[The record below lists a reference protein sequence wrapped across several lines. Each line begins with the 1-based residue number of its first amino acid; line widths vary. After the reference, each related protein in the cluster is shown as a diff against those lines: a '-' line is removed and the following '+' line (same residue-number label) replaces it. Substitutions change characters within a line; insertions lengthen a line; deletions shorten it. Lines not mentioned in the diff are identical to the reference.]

1 MYFEIK
7 QNSKHQT
14 SKNARTKGLFN
25 QIKQHDKLAIRV
37 SSNSNNNLTEEVMKM
52 LIQPHRKANYF
63 FVFIEN
69 GSITHKVDLN
79 DLTITNGQ
87 LFFILPNQIHSVPA
101 QKKEG
106 VECLKMSFYQNC
118 LSLLPKQFF
127 FLLNPLNSQIISFD
141 SDSKQRV
148 KTLFEILNKIL
159 HSDNGQKDAE
169 IILAHL
175 NSLLTELN
183 NAYFKSAAKEKS
195 EPNKLSKY
203 IDFKIAVETHL
214 TEQQSITAIANN
226 LSVTTN
232 NLYNIVKEFSGVSPK
247 GFITNRLLLEA
258 QRKLFYSET
267 SVKELAYELGFN
279 DPDYFSKL
287 FKKNTRKSITQFV
300 KTFKICQ
307 AFKVNRP
314 SHLTLA

>member
-1 MYFEIK
+1 MGGSISGHGNERHH
-7 QNSKHQT
+7 NHQT
-14 SKNARTKGLFN
+14 TMQETKGLLD

-37 SSNSNNNLTEEVMKM
+37 SSNSNNNLPEEVMKM

-63 FVFIEN
+63 FVYVEN
-69 GSITHKVDLN
+69 GSLTHKVDLN

-87 LFFILPNQIHSVPA
+87 LFFVLPNQIHSVPP
-101 QKKEG
+101 QRNNNT
-106 VECLKMSFYQNC
+106 ECFKMSFDQNC

-141 SDSKQRV
+141 SDSGQRV
-148 KTLFEILNKIL
+148 KILFEILSKIL
-159 HSDNGQKDAE
+159 HSDNDRKEAE

-175 NSLLTELN
+175 NSLLTEIN
-183 NAYFKSAAKEKS
+183 NAYFKAVAKAKS
-195 EPNKLSKY
+195 ETSKLSKY
-203 IDFKIAVETHL
+203 IAFQIEVETHL
-214 TEQQSITAIANN
+214 TEQHSINTIADN

-247 GFITNRLLLEA
+247 EFITNRLMLEA

-267 SVKELAYELGFN
+267 SVKELAYELGFA

-287 FKKNTRKSITQFV
+287 FKKNTGKSVTQFV
-300 KTFKICQ
+300 ESIQ
-307 AFKVNRP
+307 DLSGN
-314 SHLTLA
+314 